1 MNGTT
6 GLLLL
11 LGLVAGGHGVHAV
24 ATGTAYHRG
33 ELAASRATEPVKFW
47 AVVACDAGLALLAL
61 VLLASGKMG
70 RG

>member
-11 LGLVAGGHGVHAV
+11 LMLVAGGHGAHAV
-24 ATGTAYHRG
+24 VTGAAYHRG

-47 AVVACDAGLALLAL
+47 AVVACDGVLALFALAL
-61 VLLASGKMG
+61 VASGKLA
-70 RG
+70 